1 MIYLAL
7 GYLLPLYVILNLLRK
22 VESLTEQ
29 VEEAN
34 QDVEKL
40 YSDIST
46 AYSEMRVIDAKGGF
60 EADDEV
66 GSIFK
71 NLKEV
76 IEELENRYGTI
87 NE

>member
-46 AYSEMRVIDAKGGF
+46 AYSEMKVIDAKGGF

-71 NLKEV
+71 NLKDV
-76 IEELENRYGTI
+76 IEKLENRYGTI